1 MWAHSRR
8 MAVITLFEIIGTGT
22 ANTGLMAMHMVFNVV
37 TSFPA
42 SLIVSLHPVPSWYI
56 IQ

>member
-8 MAVITLFEIIGTGT
+8 MAAITLFEIIGTGT
-22 ANTGLMAMHMVFNVV
+22 VNTGLMAMHMVFNAV
-37 TSFPA
+37 TSFP
-42 SLIVSLHPVPSWYI
+42 LIASLHPVPSWYI